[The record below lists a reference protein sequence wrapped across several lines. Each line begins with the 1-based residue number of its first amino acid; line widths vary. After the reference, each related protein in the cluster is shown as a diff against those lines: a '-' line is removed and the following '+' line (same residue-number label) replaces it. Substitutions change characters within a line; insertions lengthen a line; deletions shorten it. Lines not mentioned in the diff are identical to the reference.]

1 MIFFQHI
8 HQLRGNSLR
17 AYYRGT
23 ATDTDDFHMRDS
35 SQTADNVFQTI
46 VAYQQCVTTGQ
57 QHVSYLRSL
66 GDVLDTSV
74 NTFGRGGTVFLS
86 CKTSAGTVT
95 AVHGTLVRDQE
106 QHSVRIT
113 VSQSRYGRIAVFV

>member
-17 AYYRGT
+17 AYYRGA
-23 ATDTDDFHMRDS
+23 ATDTDDFHVRNG
-35 SQTADNVFQTI
+35 SQSTDDVFQTI

-66 GDVLDTSV
+66 GNVFDTFI
-74 NTFGRGGTVFLS
+74 NTLGWGGTVFLS
-86 CKTSAGTVT
+86 GKTSTGTVT

-106 QHSVRIT
+106 QHPVRIT
-113 VSQSRYGRIAVFV
+113 VS